1 MINLQALEEK
11 LNKVL
16 ETETKESLTTWLLQ
30 KRIKNLLNCMGEGDI
45 LPLNKQSFH
54 VERIESYEFVIESQ
68 TIEFDE
74 LLLLAS

>member
-30 KRIKNLLNCMGEGDI
+30 KRIKNVFNCMGEGSI
-45 LPLNKQSFH
+45 LPLNKQSFNI
-54 VERIESYEFVIESQ
+54 EKIESYEFIIEPQ

-74 LLLLAS
+74 LLLQAS

>member
-30 KRIKNLLNCMGEGDI
+30 KRIKNVFNCMGEGNV
-45 LPLNKQSFH
+45 LPLNKQSFNI
-54 VERIESYEFVIESQ
+54 ERIELRLIIGKS
-68 TIEFDE
+68 TP
-74 LLLLAS
+74 

>member
-30 KRIKNLLNCMGEGDI
+30 KRIKNVFNSMGEGSI
-45 LPLNKQSFH
+45 LPLNKQSFNI
-54 VERIESYEFVIESQ
+54 EKIESYEFIIEPQ

-74 LLLLAS
+74 LLLQAS